1 MEKFEKMSA
10 SYEFLTVENITSYL
24 ASRKEISSVID
35 AGSIVDMK
43 EVGDGNLNVVF
54 IVKDKQGKGIVLKQS
69 LPYVRLVGPSWPMS
83 PDRARIEYE
92 TTTIHFLAAKHLV
105 PKIYFYDP
113 EGYII
118 AMEDLSDH
126 KVWRTALNLGEQS
139 YGAAEAIGEYI
150 ARVLFATS
158 IFGAGAEV
166 HYKGIARA
174 INPELCLI
182 TEELVFTEP
191 YFPADRNS
199 YLPENKVDAE
209 AVINDQQ
216 MVQEIGQLKYKFMTS
231 TEALLHGDL
240 HTGSVMV
247 KSDSSGKAISTRAFD
262 SEFSFYGPIGF
273 DIGACFANFYI
284 ALARALALGRND
296 HADYISAL
304 PDELWN
310 AFEKHFRA
318 LWPSRVDKRVFSD
331 QLLEKLLNQWKVD
344 AIGFASAKMV
354 RRIVGLAKTSDI
366 ETLEPEL
373 RVGAARGVLR
383 AAQMAVRERHSNT
396 DIPSLT
402 KKIRKII
409 DEVRTG
415 EGK

>member
-1 MEKFEKMSA
+1 MSD
-10 SYEFLTVENITSYL
+10 SYEFLTAENIASYL
-24 ASRKEISSVID
+24 ASRKEISLVID
-35 AGSIVDMK
+35 AGSIVDIK

-92 TTTIHFLAAKHLV
+92 TTTIHSLAAKHLV
-105 PKIYFYDP
+105 PEIYFYDP
-113 EGYII
+113 ERYII

-126 KVWRTALNLGEQS
+126 KVWRTALNLEEQNF
-139 YGAAEAIGEYI
+139 GVAEVIGEYI

-158 IFGAGAEV
+158 IFGAGAEA

-182 TEELVFTEP
+182 TEDLVFTEP

-209 AVINDQQ
+209 AIINDQQ

-231 TEALLHGDL
+231 SEALLHGDL

-247 KSDSSGKAISTRAFD
+247 KSDTAGKVISTRAFD

-284 ALARALALGRND
+284 ALARATALGRAD
-296 HADYISAL
+296 HADYISTL

-310 AFEKHFRA
+310 SFEKNFRA

-344 AIGFASAKMV
+344 AIGFAAAKMV

-373 RVGAARGVLR
+373 RIGAARGVIR

-402 KKIRKII
+402 KKVRKII
-409 DEVRTG
+409 DEVRTS

>member
-1 MEKFEKMSA
+1 MLET
-10 SYEFLTVENITSYL
+10 YDFLTAENIAAYL
-24 ASRKEISSVID
+24 ASHPEISSVID
-35 AGSIVDMK
+35 AGSIVDLK
-43 EVGDGNLNVVF
+43 EVGDGNLNLVF

-92 TTTIHFLAAKHLV
+92 TTMIHSVAAKHLV
-105 PKIYFYDP
+105 PEIYFYDP
-113 EGYII
+113 ERYII

-126 KVWRTALNLGEQS
+126 KVWRTALNLGEQHF
-139 YGAAEAIGEYI
+139 GAAEAIGEYI

-158 IFGAGAEV
+158 IFGAGAEA

-182 TEELVFTEP
+182 TEDLVFTEP

-209 AVINDQQ
+209 AIINDKQ
-216 MVQEIGQLKYKFMTS
+216 MALEIGQLKYKFMTS
-231 TEALLHGDL
+231 AEALLHGDL

-247 KSDSSGKAISTRAFD
+247 KSDASGKAISTRAFD

-284 ALARALALGRND
+284 ALARATALGRTT

-304 PDELWN
+304 PEELWR
-310 AFEKHFRA
+310 AFEKNFRT

-331 QLLEKLLNQWKVD
+331 QLLEELLAQWKVD
-344 AIGFASAKMV
+344 AIGFAAAKMV

-366 ETLEPEL
+366 ETLDPDL
-373 RVGAARGVLR
+373 RIGAARGVLR
-383 AAQMAVRERHSNT
+383 AAQLAVRERHSNT

-402 KKIRKII
+402 QKMRKII
-409 DEVRTG
+409 EEVQTSG
-415 EGK
+415 EK

>member
-1 MEKFEKMSA
+1 MSD
-10 SYEFLTVENITSYL
+10 SYEFLIAENIAVYL
-24 ASRKEISSVID
+24 ASHKEISSVID
-35 AGSIVDMK
+35 AESIVDIK
-43 EVGDGNLNVVF
+43 EVGDGNLNFVF
-54 IVKDKQGKGIVLKQS
+54 IIKDKQGKGIVLKQS

-92 TTTIHFLAAKHLV
+92 TTIIHSLAAKNLV

-113 EGYII
+113 ERYII

-126 KVWRTALNLGEQS
+126 KVWRTALNLGEQHF
-139 YGAAEAIGEYI
+139 GAADAIGEYI

-158 IFGAGAEV
+158 IFGAGAEA

-191 YFPADRNS
+191 YFPAGRNS

-209 AVINDQQ
+209 AIINDEQ

-231 TEALLHGDL
+231 AEALLHGDL

-247 KSDSSGKAISTRAFD
+247 KSDTTGKTISTRAFD

-284 ALARALALGRND
+284 ALARATALGRSA
-296 HADYISAL
+296 HANYICEL
-304 PDELWN
+304 PEELWL
-310 AFEKHFRA
+310 AFEKNFRA

-331 QLLEKLLNQWKVD
+331 QMLEDLLAQWKVD
-344 AIGFASAKMV
+344 AIGFAAAKMV

-366 ETLEPEL
+366 ETLESNL
-373 RVGAARGVLR
+373 RIGAARGVLR
-383 AAQMAVRERHSNT
+383 AAQMAIRERHSNT

-402 KKIRKII
+402 QKIRVII
-409 DEVRTG
+409 EEVRTS
-415 EGK
+415 